1 MFGPSHFRFLNVSG
15 EIRDA
20 ADWNDPGRDKL
31 WLYNL
36 HYFDDLCAA
45 VAASRASWHLDLIA
59 RWIHENPPPHG
70 NGWEPYPTS
79 LRIVNWVK
87 WAWEVDVRPV
97 GFDRSLVLQT
107 RWLAKHVEYHLL
119 ANHLIANAKAL
130 VFSGMFFEGA
140 EADRWRAEGLAILDR
155 ELREQVLADGGHF
168 ERSPMYHAV
177 ILEDVLDLINAARTA
192 AGVIG
197 PQVIAGWCDV
207 VARMLGWLSAL
218 SHPDGQIAFFND
230 AAFGIAPTRDE
241 LTAYSSRLGLRV
253 PATAAP
259 LSDSG
264 YRRVERAG
272 AVLIADL
279 APVGANYQPGHAH
292 ADTLSFEFSLDGQ
305 RVFVNSGTSTYQPG
319 LQRQFERST
328 AAHNTIEIDAE
339 DSSEVWST
347 FRVARR
353 AWPGA
358 VAAGT
363 AGDGAWIRG
372 WHDGYTRLAGKPI
385 HSREWRLEEGR
396 LRITDAIA
404 GHFERAVARFY
415 LHPLIDLQYDQWLQL
430 PNGRTCR
437 WSVVGGVPCLIG
449 AQWYPE
455 FGRSEANRCL
465 EVVLDGDQLIFELVW

>member
-1 MFGPSHFRFLNVSG
+1 MFGPSQFRFLNVSG

-20 ADWNDPGRDKL
+20 AAWNDPGREKL

-36 HYFDDLCAA
+36 HYFADLCAA
-45 VAASRASWHLDLIA
+45 DADSRARWHSDLIA
-59 RWIHENPPPHG
+59 RWITENPPPHG

-87 WAWEVDVRPV
+87 WVSAVNARPV

-107 RWLAKHVEYHLL
+107 RWLAAHVEYHLL

-130 VFSGMFFEGA
+130 VVSGLFFEGA
-140 EADRWRAEGLAILDR
+140 EADRWLTKGLALLGR

-168 ERSPMYHAV
+168 ERSSMYHAV
-177 ILEDVLDLINAARTA
+177 ILEDVLDLINSARVA
-192 AGVIG
+192 AGVIDARI
-197 PQVIAGWCDV
+197 IAGWSDV
-207 VARMLGWLSAL
+207 AVRMLRWLSAM

-230 AAFGIAPTRDE
+230 AAFGIASTRDE
-241 LTAYSSRLGLRV
+241 LAAYTSRLGLGV
-253 PATAAP
+253 PSAVAP
-259 LSDSG
+259 LSESG
-264 YRRVERAG
+264 YRRAECAG

-279 APVGANYQPGHAH
+279 APVGADYQPGHAH

-353 AWPGA
+353 AWPGG
-358 VAAGT
+358 VTAGT
-363 AGDGAWIRG
+363 AGNGAWIRG

-385 HSREWRLEEGR
+385 HSREWHLEEGR
-396 LRITDAIA
+396 LRITDGIT

-415 LHPLIDLQYDQWLQL
+415 LHPLIDLDDQRLQL
-430 PNGRTCR
+430 PNGRVCR
-437 WSVVGGVPCLIG
+437 WSIVGGVPSLTN
-449 AQWYPE
+449 AHWYPE
-455 FGRSEANRCL
+455 FGASEANRCL
-465 EVVLDGDQLIFELVW
+465 EVVLDGDRLIFELVW